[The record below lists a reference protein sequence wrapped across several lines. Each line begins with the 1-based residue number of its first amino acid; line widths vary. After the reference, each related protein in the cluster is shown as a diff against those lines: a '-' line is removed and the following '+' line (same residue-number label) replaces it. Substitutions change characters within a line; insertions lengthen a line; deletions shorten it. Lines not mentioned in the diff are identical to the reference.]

1 MLLERRYDREHD
13 SGGMTD
19 APLILVLD
27 EGTSSTRAVLYS
39 AGGAMLAS
47 SSRPIE
53 QHYPAPGLVEH
64 DAEEIWQAT
73 LECGRAVIAKAGAEE
88 RVAAIGITNQRE
100 TVVAWDRRTGRP
112 LHRAIVWQDR
122 RTANACAHLREAG
135 HETLIQQKSGLLLD
149 PYFSATKL
157 AWLQQRPEI
166 AAAGDALAF
175 GTIES
180 WLAWKLTGGEHVTDF
195 TNASR
200 TMLLDLGA
208 NDWDDDLLALFKI
221 ARQRLP
227 RLVGNAELVGTSR
240 AEWFDRPIPISAL
253 IGDQQSAAV
262 GQGCSAPGQTKL
274 TLGTGAFALTSL
286 GSDRPR
292 NMGRLVGTI
301 ASDVQGAR
309 SFALEGS
316 IFVAGSL
323 IQWLQ
328 DDLGLLTNA
337 GESEALAR
345 SVADNG
351 GVVLLPALAGL
362 GAPYWRPEAK
372 AVISGLS
379 FASTRAHLV
388 RAALEAISHQVVDLA
403 AAFADVGAPW
413 SELRLD
419 GGMSANDWLAQ
430 DLADMLGSAAIRP
443 ADVETTARGAA
454 MLAAVGAGFHSNL
467 AAAAKAMLPPTT
479 RFEPLGNAR
488 ERERRMAAWHKL
500 LAFSNWVKAPVVTPT
515 GLEPVFSP

>member
-1 MLLERRYDREHD
+1 MA
-13 SGGMTD
+13 D
-19 APLILVLD
+19 APRILVLD
-27 EGTSSTRAVLYS
+27 EGTSSTRAVLYC
-39 AGGAMLAS
+39 ADGAILGW

-64 DAEEIWQAT
+64 DAQAIWQAT
-73 LECGRAVIAKAGAEE
+73 LACGRDVIAKTGSEQL
-88 RVAAIGITNQRE
+88 VGAIGITNQRE

-122 RTANACAHLREAG
+122 RTADACTELREAG
-135 HETLIQQKSGLLLD
+135 HEGLIQQKTGLLLD

-166 AAAGDALAF
+166 AAAGGAMAF

-200 TMLLDLGA
+200 TMLLDLEA
-208 NDWDDDLLALFKI
+208 SDWDDDLLELFKI
-221 ARQRLP
+221 KRQRLP
-227 RLVGNAELVGTSR
+227 RIVGNAEQLGMSL
-240 AEWFDRPIPISAL
+240 AEWFGRPIPITAL

-274 TLGTGAFALTSL
+274 TLGTGAFALTNL
-286 GSDRPR
+286 GSQRPR

-301 ASDVQGAR
+301 ASDVKGAR
-309 SFALEGS
+309 SYALEGS

-323 IQWLQ
+323 IKWLR
-328 DDLGLLTNA
+328 DDLGLLTDT

-345 SVADNG
+345 SVPNNG

-362 GAPYWRPEAK
+362 GAPYWRPNAR

-379 FASTRAHLV
+379 FGSTRAHLI
-388 RAALEAISHQVVDLA
+388 RAALEAISHQVVDLS

-430 DLADMLGSAAIRP
+430 DLASMLGIATIRP

-454 MLAAVGAGFHSNL
+454 MLAAVGAGIHPNL
-467 AAAAKAMLPPTT
+467 AAAQAMLPPTR
-479 RFEPLGNAR
+479 RFEPLGNAA
-488 ERERRMAAWHKL
+488 ERDGRMAAWHQL
-500 LAFSNWVKAPVVTPT
+500 LAS
-515 GLEPVFSP
+515 SS

>member
-1 MLLERRYDREHD
+1 M
-13 SGGMTD
+13 
-19 APLILVLD
+19 
-27 EGTSSTRAVLYS
+27 
-39 AGGAMLAS
+39 
-47 SSRPIE
+47 
-53 QHYPAPGLVEH
+53 
-64 DAEEIWQAT
+64 
-73 LECGRAVIAKAGAEE
+73 AKAGAEQ

-122 RTANACAHLREAG
+122 RTAGVCTGLREAG
-135 HETLIQQKSGLLLD
+135 HQPLIQEKTGLLLD
-149 PYFSATKL
+149 PYFSATKY

-166 AAAGDALAF
+166 AEAGDALAF

-180 WLAWKLTGGEHVTDF
+180 WLAWKLTGGEHATDF

-200 TMLLDLGA
+200 TMLLDLEA
-208 NDWDDDLLALFKI
+208 NDWDDDLLELFGIK
-221 ARQRLP
+221 RQRLP
-227 RLVGNAELVGTSR
+227 RMVGNAEHVGMTL
-240 AEWFDRPIPISAL
+240 AEWFGRPIPICAL

-262 GQGCSAPGQTKL
+262 GQGCRASGQTKL
-274 TLGTGAFALTSL
+274 TLGTGAFALTNL
-286 GSDRPR
+286 GSERPR

-301 ASDVQGAR
+301 ASDVSGAR

-323 IQWLQ
+323 IKWLR
-328 DDLGLLTNA
+328 DDLGLLSDA
-337 GESEALAR
+337 GESETLAR
-345 SVADNG
+345 SVPNNG

-362 GAPYWRPEAK
+362 GAPYWRPNAK

-379 FASTRAHLV
+379 FASTRAHLI
-388 RAALEAISHQVVDLA
+388 RAALEAISHQTVDLA

-430 DLADMLGSAAIRP
+430 DLANMLGSATIRP

-454 MLAAVGAGFHSNL
+454 MLAAVGAGIHPNL
-467 AAAAKAMLPPTT
+467 VAAEAMLPSTR
-479 RFEPLGNAR
+479 RFEPLSNVA
-488 ERERRMAAWHKL
+488 EREGRMAAWHQL
-500 LAFSNWVKAPVVTPT
+500 LAFST
-515 GLEPVFSP
+515 E